1 MDPFTLLAAAS
12 TAFNGVKK
20 LIEHGREIEDV
31 FAQLGKW
38 AAATSDLQE
47 WCRQQDATP
56 SIFKTLSFKNDT
68 AAALDAVT
76 VRMKLAQQEKDI
88 REMFK
93 WYGPP
98 DSYEEFILERRK
110 IKAHREKMI
119 YQQARRRREFLWFC
133 VNSTVIVLALAF
145 VGWFGWLFFVLIST
159 RGASF

>member
-1 MDPFTLLAAAS
+1 MYPITLLAAAS
-12 TAFNGVKK
+12 AAFNGVKK
-20 LIEHGREIEDV
+20 MIEHGREIEDV

-47 WCRQQDATP
+47 WCRQQDAKP

-88 REMFK
+88 REMFQ

-110 IKAHREKMI
+110 IKAQREKMI
-119 YQQARRRREFLWFC
+119 YQQARRRKEFMWFC
-133 VNSTVIVLALAF
+133 INTAAIVLAIAF
-145 VGWFGWLFFVLIST
+145 VGWLGWLFYWLIATNGS
-159 RGASF
+159 